1 MTKVCAASNFLK
13 AAAHENRLLLLCL
26 LFEGERSVTELGEFL
41 SLQQTTVSGQLARL
55 RLDGLVTARRDG
67 KVVHYAL
74 ADARARKLVKLIREI
89 FLIDIDGIA
98 RRF

>member
-1 MTKVCAASNFLK
+1 M
-13 AAAHENRLLLLCL
+13 LLLCL

-67 KVVHYAL
+67 NVVHYAL
-74 ADARARKLVKLIREI
+74 ADARARKLVKLVREI

-98 RRF
+98 RRL